1 MKQFDQWFFPD
12 DDTLLVGEMTKHA
25 IRVDGRLTY
34 QHHKYLAARACC
46 TQLRGAVDIG
56 AHVGLWSYFLVQDF
70 DTVDAFEPLLEHC
83 QCLLANVV
91 TPKLCLHHVALGDY
105 HGRVRMQREPG
116 HSSGAFV
123 SQRDDGEL
131 VDMRTLDSFELPE
144 IDLIKI
150 DVEGYEC
157 AVIEGAVNTIM
168 RERPVIILEQVERHA
183 RRYGYLHTA
192 IERLHS
198 LGYELAT
205 VLGSD
210 VIMRLPPGGD
220 RRRSVR

>member
-1 MKQFDQWFFPD
+1 MKRFDQWYVPD
-12 DDTLLVGEMTKHA
+12 DDTLIVGEMAKHN

-34 QHHKYLAARACC
+34 QHHKYLAARGCC
-46 TQLRGAVDIG
+46 AQLRGAIDIG

-70 DTVDAFEPLLEHC
+70 DNVDAFEPLLEHC

-105 HGRVRMQREPG
+105 NRGHVRMQCEPG

-123 SQRDDGEL
+123 SQRDEGEL
-131 VDMRTLDSFELPE
+131 VDMRTLDSFELTE

-157 AVIEGAVNTIM
+157 AVIEGAVQTLL
-168 RERPVIILEQVERHA
+168 RERPVVVIEQVERHR

-192 IERLHS
+192 VERLHA
-198 LGYELAT
+198 LGYEIAT

-210 VIMRLPPGGD
+210 VILRMPKGGG
-220 RRRSVR
+220 

>member
-1 MKQFDQWFFPD
+1 MKQFDQWWFPD
-12 DDTLLVGEMTKHA
+12 DDTLLVGEMLKHN

-34 QHHKYLAARACC
+34 QHHKYLAARGCC
-46 TQLRGAVDIG
+46 AQLRGAVDIG
-56 AHVGLWSYFLVQDF
+56 AHVGMWSYFMAQDF
-70 DTVDAFEPLLEHC
+70 DSVDAFEPLLVHC
-83 QCLLANVV
+83 QCWIFNVKS
-91 TPKLCLHHVALGDY
+91 PKACLHAYALGDY
-105 HGRVRMQREPG
+105 AGKVRMQRELG
-116 HSSGAFV
+116 HSSGTFV

-131 VDMRTLDSFELPE
+131 VEMRTLDSFELTE

-157 AVIEGAVNTIM
+157 AVIEGAVQTLL

-192 IERLHS
+192 VERLHS
-198 LGYELAT
+198 LGYEMAT

-210 VIMRLPPGGD
+210 VIMRMP
-220 RRRSVR
+220 RS